1 MQANL
6 EYQQGLQKY
15 IGVGGVL
22 ILLCLFSFS
31 AFAFTS
37 AGISG
42 KISFRFAGEENLA
55 LRQCR
60 LLTAAVNDNFILEQ
74 QCGYNSTL
82 PHNVYNYFHWR
93 KDLVAFCTSFNL
105 SCSEV
110 LQAKLGNR
118 PHLWHSILTSI
129 FIFSVLLF
137 QA

>member
-74 QCGYNSTL
+74 QCGY
-82 PHNVYNYFHWR
+82 VM
-93 KDLVAFCTSFNL
+93 V
-105 SCSEV
+105 
-110 LQAKLGNR
+110 
-118 PHLWHSILTSI
+118 
-129 FIFSVLLF
+129 
-137 QA
+137 

>member
-1 MQANL
+1 M
-6 EYQQGLQKY
+6 
-15 IGVGGVL
+15 
-22 ILLCLFSFS
+22 LCLFSFS

-37 AGISG
+37 TGISG

-82 PHNVYNYFHWR
+82 PHNVYNYLHWR

-110 LQAKLGNR
+110 LQVKLGNR
-118 PHLWHSILTSI
+118 PHLWAFHLDFNIYFLCP
-129 FIFSVLLF
+129 FISGLIVLF
-137 QA
+137 GMFKY